1 MTIHLVDKMVRLFDD
16 KRKCRSE
23 YNVNIMQILDILD
36 NRSTECTFKSDQNQ
50 QNLYFVHILIC
61 DILLIK

>member
-1 MTIHLVDKMVRLFDD
+1 MTIHSVDKMVRLFDD